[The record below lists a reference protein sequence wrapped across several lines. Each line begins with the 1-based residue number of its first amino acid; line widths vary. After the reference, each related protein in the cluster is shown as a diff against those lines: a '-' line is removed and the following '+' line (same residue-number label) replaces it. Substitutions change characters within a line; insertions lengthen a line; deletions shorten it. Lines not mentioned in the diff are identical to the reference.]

1 MNLLI
6 RAFIIYYIFSTIVLG
21 DEVKVFDFTDKEL
34 SGLEVRK
41 VRGADN
47 KTIYT
52 VGSNDNGNFFKAVAD
67 NAASGLGKELKID
80 LNKTPFI
87 NITWKIEKDLAGI
100 KENTKKGHDFAARV
114 FAIKKT
120 GATPLSNRA
129 INYVFSSNNEIGFNS
144 PSPYTKK
151 SIDNVLSSTKNNFD
165 EWITVKAN
173 VKEDFKK
180 FHDLDVN
187 ELDGLAIMSDTD
199 NSKMKAIAYYQ
210 NIYFSSDQLN
220 LKNFFKKLLNKDR
233 ITATITS
240 SNGFA

>member
-1 MNLLI
+1 MN
-6 RAFIIYYIFSTIVLG
+6 FIIKIFIIWFTLFTYGSTNEI
-21 DEVKVFDFTDKEL
+21 KVFEFTEIEL
-34 SGLEVRK
+34 SELEVRK

-52 VGSNDNGNFFKAVAD
+52 VGSNENGSFYKAVAD
-67 NAASGLGKELKID
+67 KAASGLGKEVKID
-80 LNKTPFI
+80 LNKTPII
-87 NITWKIEKDLAGI
+87 NITWKIEKDLPGI

-114 FAIKKT
+114 FAVKKT

-151 SIDNVLSSTKNNFD
+151 SIDNVLASTKNNLN
-165 EWITVKAN
+165 EWITVKSN
-173 VKEDFKK
+173 VKEDFKR

-199 NSKMKAIAYYQ
+199 NSKMKAVAYYQ
-210 NIYFSSDQLN
+210 NIYFS
-220 LKNFFKKLLNKDR
+220 
-233 ITATITS
+233 AE
-240 SNGFA
+240 

>member
-1 MNLLI
+1 MKIFITTLI
-6 RAFIIYYIFSTIVLG
+6 ICFTIFPISLA
-21 DEVKVFDFTDKEL
+21 DEIKIFEFTKEEL
-34 SGLEVRK
+34 TELKVRK

-52 VGSNDNGNFFKAVAD
+52 VGSNDNGNFLKAVAD
-67 NAASGLGKELKID
+67 NAASGLGKEVKID

-87 NITWKIEKDLAGI
+87 NITWKIEKDLSGI

-114 FAIKKT
+114 FAVKKT
-120 GATPLSNRA
+120 GTTPLSNRA
-129 INYVFSSNNEIGFNS
+129 INYVFSSNNIIGFSS

-151 SIDNVLSSTKNNFD
+151 SIDNVLATTINNFN
-165 EWITVKAN
+165 EWITVKSN

-199 NSKMKAIAYYQ
+199 NSKKKAIAYFQ
-210 NIYFSSDQLN
+210 NIYFSAN
-220 LKNFFKKLLNKDR
+220 
-233 ITATITS
+233 
-240 SNGFA
+240 

>member
-1 MNLLI
+1 MI
-6 RAFIIYYIFSTIVLG
+6 FTFKIFIIWFIICTFGSTNEI
-21 DEVKVFDFTDKEL
+21 KVFEFTDIEL
-34 SGLEVRK
+34 SELEVRK

-52 VGSNDNGNFFKAVAD
+52 VGINENGSFYKAVAD
-67 NAASGLGKELKID
+67 NAASGLGKEVKID

-87 NITWKIEKDLAGI
+87 NITWKIEKDLPGI

-114 FAIKKT
+114 FAVKKT

-144 PSPYTKK
+144 TSPYTKK
-151 SIDNVLSSTKNNFD
+151 SVDNVLATTKNNLN
-165 EWITVKAN
+165 EWITVKSN
-173 VKEDFKK
+173 VKEDFKR

-199 NSKMKAIAYYQ
+199 NSKMRAVAYYQ
-210 NIYFSSDQLN
+210 NIYFS
-220 LKNFFKKLLNKDR
+220 
-233 ITATITS
+233 AE
-240 SNGFA
+240 